1 MGAKTPIQTFV
12 PSGKQVFMVQVNS
25 IYAPIS
31 AHLLND
37 FRVTSA
43 VAIKADYGKIP
54 HDQGNRIPDL
64 EES

>member
-1 MGAKTPIQTFV
+1 
-12 PSGKQVFMVQVNS
+12 MVQVNS

-43 VAIKADYGKIP
+43 VAIQVDYGKIP